1 MKSRSA
7 AKFLSATT
15 RGCTSAISKQSTL
28 AENNAFLLTL
38 LVCPLSKEELKLN
51 TSGDLIISPA
61 AKVAFPMTKFGHINL
76 TVHDAI
82 LLEST
87 EKE

>member
-7 AKFLSATT
+7 ANFLSATI
-15 RGCTSAISKQSTL
+15 RGCSSVISKQTAL

-61 AKVAFPMTKFGHINL
+61 AKVAFPLTKGGHINL
-76 TVHDAI
+76 TVHDAF
-82 LLEST
+82 LLES
-87 EKE
+87 KENE